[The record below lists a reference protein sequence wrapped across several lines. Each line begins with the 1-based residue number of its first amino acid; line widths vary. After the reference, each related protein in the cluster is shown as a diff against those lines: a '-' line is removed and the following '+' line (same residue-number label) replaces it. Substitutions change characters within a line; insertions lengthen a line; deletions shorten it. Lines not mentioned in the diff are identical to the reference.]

1 MKARTIRPSCF
12 AALAAVWL
20 AALPVRA
27 QLPVSDQLQFNRIT
41 IEPGQQV
48 RARFSDAGT
57 GATDFALETTTNL
70 GENAQWTVDSSAIFT
85 ALGGGDYEVVAPALQ
100 DLAVFRIVGYQSG
113 EPLTANFSSPSVTLE
128 EGSGTTY
135 LTLLFSAPFTGALT
149 YTVSGTAGS
158 GDFQPLSGSV
168 SVNNATTAKI
178 PITLNDDTTINQ
190 LKTLVLTLD
199 AGQGVALGGT
209 SQSVISIEDNDAVW
223 NGSLQG
229 TYSDVGIKL
238 DITKNG
244 GAYTGKLISDGSG
257 LFPVGEFAAQLTWT
271 ASSFRALVNGIP
283 IDAGST
289 LFNTPVDLSLQLHA
303 TAGQPNQSV
312 DPTRLQ
318 GVYALTTTVPDAPQ
332 LNTTSTGTFLLL
344 RPPVR
349 PSTNQVPLVAS
360 P

>member
-1 MKARTIRPSCF
+1 MKAKTIHLSCF
-12 AALAAVWL
+12 AALAAMWL

-27 QLPVSDQLQFNRIT
+27 QLPVSDRLQFNQIT
-41 IEPGQQV
+41 IEPGHQI

-57 GATDFALETTTNL
+57 GATDFALETATNL
-70 GENAQWTVDSSAIFT
+70 GENAQWTVDSSAVFT
-85 ALGGGDYEVVAPALQ
+85 SLGGGDYEVVAPAQ
-100 DLAVFRIVGYQSG
+100 QGLAVFRIVGYQSG
-113 EPLTANFSSPSVTLE
+113 QPLTANFSSPSVTLE
-128 EGSGTTY
+128 EGSGTAY
-135 LTLLFSAPFTGALT
+135 LLLLFSAPFTGTLT

-158 GDFQPLSGSV
+158 GDYQPLSGSI

-178 PITLNDDTTINQ
+178 PITLNDDTTIGQ
-190 LKTLVLTLD
+190 LRTLVLTLD

-229 TYSDVGIKL
+229 AYSDVGIKL
-238 DITKNG
+238 DIAKDG
-244 GAYTGKLISDGSG
+244 GSYTGKLISDGSG
-257 LFPVGEFAAQLTWT
+257 LFPAGEFSAQLTWT
-271 ASSFRALVNGIP
+271 GSSFQALVSGIA

-289 LFNTPVDLSLQLHA
+289 LFNTPMDLSLQLNA
-303 TAGQPNQSV
+303 KAGQPDQAVNS
-312 DPTRLQ
+312 TRLQ
-318 GVYALTTTVPDAPQ
+318 GVYSLSTTAPDAPQ
-332 LNTTSTGTFLLL
+332 LNTISTGTFLLL